1 MGPKIDALQA
11 VVLCG
16 GLGTRLGDLTQK
28 TPKPLLEVDGKPFLE
43 RLLFEVAR
51 HGIGRV
57 VLLAGFKADGIRA
70 FAAKTA
76 TSLGLDIAVSVE
88 PQPAG
93 TGGALWCAR
102 ELLGPEFFLLNG
114 DSWFDVNLLD
124 LRLRANRASANVF
137 LALRWLPDVSRYGA
151 VRLEGDRI
159 VEFGAAAKPDLRGGL
174 VNAGVYYFKKGIDD
188 LGAPFCSLEADVLPK
203 LARDGKLGG
212 FAYDGFF
219 IDIGIPDSYAEA
231 QRSVP
236 EAQKRPA
243 VFFDR
248 DGVLNEDCGHVG
260 AIDRFKWRD
269 GAIDMVKKF
278 NDEGKFVFIV
288 TNQAGVAKGK
298 YREEDIA
305 TLHAFMQQELA
316 RAGAHIDDIRYCPY
330 HPEAVIESYR
340 RASDWRKP
348 EPGMILDLLRHWPV
362 DRANSL
368 LIGDSEHDLE
378 AARRAGVRGVHVSEH
393 G

>member
-1 MGPKIDALQA
+1 
-11 VVLCG
+11 
-16 GLGTRLGDLTQK
+16 
-28 TPKPLLEVDGKPFLE
+28 
-43 RLLFEVAR
+43 
-51 HGIGRV
+51 
-57 VLLAGFKADGIRA
+57 
-70 FAAKTA
+70 
-76 TSLGLDIAVSVE
+76 VS
-88 PQPAG
+88 
-93 TGGALWCAR
+93 R
-102 ELLGPEFFLLNG
+102 
-114 DSWFDVNLLD
+114 S
-124 LRLRANRASANVF
+124 
-137 LALRWLPDVSRYGA
+137 DVSRYGA

-248 DGVLNEDCGHVG
+248 DGVLNEDYGHVG

-288 TNQAGVAKGK
+288 TNQAGVAKGI

-348 EPGMILDLLRHWPV
+348 EPGMILDLLRRWPV

-368 LIGDSEHDLE
+368 LIGDSELDLE